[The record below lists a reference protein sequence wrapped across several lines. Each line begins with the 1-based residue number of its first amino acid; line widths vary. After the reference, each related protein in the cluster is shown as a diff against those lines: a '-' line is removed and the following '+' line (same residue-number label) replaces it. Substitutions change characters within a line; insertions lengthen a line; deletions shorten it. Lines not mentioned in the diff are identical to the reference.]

1 MSNLLKINARLFLFI
16 IIISA
21 SASISSAQLS
31 SNLSIYKIVRFLQ
44 YVSADYVDTVNVD
57 NLVDEAIIDLLGN
70 LDPHSVYISKEDVKA
85 MNEPLEGNFEG
96 IGIEFN
102 IMNDTLMVVNPIPG
116 GPSER
121 VGIFA
126 GDRILEVDSKNVA
139 GIGLKNSDVFKLLRG
154 DKGTKVFLTVQR
166 KGVPQTM
173 DFEITRDKI
182 PIYSLDAAYMID
194 SRIGYIKLN
203 RFALTTEQEFI
214 DAVDTLKKQ
223 NMKDLILDLR
233 GNGGGFLN
241 AAVSLADHF
250 LDSDKIIVY
259 TEGRTSPRNDF
270 LSTSTGV
277 FEKGKLVV
285 LIDEGSASA
294 SEILAGA
301 IQDWDRG
308 IVVGRRSFGKGLV
321 QNQMPLPD
329 GSMIRLTVARY
340 HTPTG
345 RVIQKPYEY
354 GDAKDYYSDFSNR
367 MEHGELFNADS
378 INFPDSLKYYTLN
391 KGKLVYGG
399 GGIMPDFFVP
409 FDTTFYSDYYGL
421 LVRRD
426 VLNQFVHKY
435 VDANRKKLVKSYPIF
450 NEFNSGFSVDNKMI
464 DDIIAFGEEKKVKLD
479 EEGINTSREE
489 IKKQIKALIARNIF
503 TTTEYYQV
511 ANKNNEAIL
520 KALEVIKEWTD
531 YKYLVME

>member
-1 MSNLLKINARLFLFI
+1 
-16 IIISA
+16 
-21 SASISSAQLS
+21 
-31 SNLSIYKIVRFLQ
+31 
-44 YVSADYVDTVNVD
+44 
-57 NLVDEAIIDLLGN
+57 
-70 LDPHSVYISKEDVKA
+70 
-85 MNEPLEGNFEG
+85 
-96 IGIEFN
+96 
-102 IMNDTLMVVNPIPG
+102 
-116 GPSER
+116 
-121 VGIFA
+121 
-126 GDRILEVDSKNVA
+126 
-139 GIGLKNSDVFKLLRG
+139 
-154 DKGTKVFLTVQR
+154 
-166 KGVPQTM
+166 
-173 DFEITRDKI
+173 
-182 PIYSLDAAYMID
+182 
-194 SRIGYIKLN
+194 
-203 RFALTTEQEFI
+203 
-214 DAVDTLKKQ
+214 
-223 NMKDLILDLR
+223 
-233 GNGGGFLN
+233 
-241 AAVSLADHF
+241 
-250 LDSDKIIVY
+250 
-259 TEGRTSPRNDF
+259 
-270 LSTSTGV
+270 
-277 FEKGKLVV
+277 
-285 LIDEGSASA
+285 
-294 SEILAGA
+294 
-301 IQDWDRG
+301 
-308 IVVGRRSFGKGLV
+308 
-321 QNQMPLPD
+321 
-329 GSMIRLTVARY
+329 MIRLTVARY

-435 VDANRKKLVKSYPIF
+435 VDANRKKLVKSYPNF